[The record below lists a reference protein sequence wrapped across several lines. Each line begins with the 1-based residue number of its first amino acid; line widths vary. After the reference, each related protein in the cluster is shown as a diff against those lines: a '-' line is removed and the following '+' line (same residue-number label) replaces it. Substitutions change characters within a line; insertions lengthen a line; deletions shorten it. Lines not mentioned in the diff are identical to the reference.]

1 MSGKEVVG
9 SILISLILM
18 SAIVFF
24 ALPFIFPG
32 VSEKNI
38 VVQSKYAEWK
48 TTAMIYDSETTAYK
62 KISDTELNITIQE
75 SSSLAIVFSA
85 DAILHLS
92 DTFTVKNSYFF
103 SVVVEGVGNK
113 TFFITYFDSSA
124 ATGSIRELTYNLYV
138 NYVTNPLPAGTYNV
152 AVYWQSRF
160 DANGSNFLSLAHSGY
175 NYSRSLW
182 IQELSV
188 ALITT

>member
-38 VVQSKYAEWK
+38 VVQSKYAEWR
-48 TTAMIYDSETTAYK
+48 TTAMIYDSETTAYT

-75 SSSLAIVFSA
+75 SSSLAIIFSA

-92 DTFTVKNSYFF
+92 STFNIKNSYFI

-113 TFFITYFDSSA
+113 TFFISYFDSGG
-124 ATGSIRELTYNLYV
+124 ATGSIRQLTYNLYV

-152 AVYWQSRF
+152 AVYWQSRYN
-160 DANGSNFLSLAHSGY
+160 ANGVNSLSLAHSGY

-182 IQELSV
+182 IQELSM
-188 ALITT
+188 ALITA

>member
-38 VVQSKYAEWK
+38 VVQSKYAEWR
-48 TTAMIYDSETTAYK
+48 TTAMIYDSETTAYE

-75 SSSLAIVFSA
+75 NSQLAIIFTA
-85 DAILHLS
+85 DALLHLS
-92 DTFTVKNSYFF
+92 GSFTGKNSYFF
-103 SVVVEGVGNK
+103 FCSG
-113 TFFITYFDSSA
+113 
-124 ATGSIRELTYNLYV
+124 RR
-138 NYVTNPLPAGTYNV
+138 
-152 AVYWQSRF
+152 SR
-160 DANGSNFLSLAHSGY
+160 
-175 NYSRSLW
+175 
-182 IQELSV
+182 
-188 ALITT
+188 

>member
-38 VVQSKYAEWK
+38 VVQSKYAEWR
-48 TTAMIYDSETTAYK
+48 TTAIIYDGETTAYK

-75 SSSLAIVFSA
+75 SSSLAIVFTG
-85 DAILHLS
+85 DAILTLS
-92 DTFTVKNSYFF
+92 GTFNGKNSYFI
-103 SVVVEGVGNK
+103 SLVVEGVGNK
-113 TFFITYFDSSA
+113 TFFITYYDSSG
-124 ATGSIRELTYNLYV
+124 ATGSIRQLTYNLYV
-138 NYVTNPLPAGTYNV
+138 NYITDPLPAGTYNV
-152 AVYWQSRF
+152 AVYWQSRWN
-160 DANGSNFLSLAHSGY
+160 APGSNDLSLAHSGY

-182 IQELSV
+182 IQELSM
-188 ALITT
+188 T